1 MPFLERRKKGFTLW
15 EVMLATAIFALVVMS
30 LAVTL
35 IRVLDAAKVEQR
47 ETAVRLRLQ
56 SMLAEARATRLIPG
70 RETLDPDAQGVVYE
84 REIQLLRDL
93 RNQREQP
100 LPNLYSLTIRAL
112 WKSGT
117 IEETNQAQVWVYQ
130 P

>member
-1 MPFLERRKKGFTLW
+1 MPFPKRQAGFTLW
-15 EVMLATAIFALVVMS
+15 EVMLAVAIFALVVTA

-35 IRVLDAAKVEQR
+35 IRALDAAKVEQR

-56 SMLAEARATRLIPG
+56 TMLAEARANRLVPG
-70 RETLDPDAQGVVYE
+70 RETQDPDAQGVVYE
-84 REIQLLRDL
+84 QEISRLDDL

-100 LPNLYSLTIRAL
+100 LPNLYTLTVRAL
-112 WKSGT
+112 WKSGS
-117 IEETNQAQVWVYQ
+117 IAETNQVQVWVYQ